1 MRDGRPHRTVLII
14 PAAGAGTRLGES
26 TPKVLSPV
34 NGRAMV
40 DYLFER
46 YKDVVSQFVLILH
59 PGFETRVREHV
70 ARFVPHLEVLYALQS
85 HTTGMLDAI
94 LLASDAAA
102 AETPPDRIW
111 ITWCDQIGVHP
122 QTIATLARMSNE
134 HPSAYAIL
142 PTVTQVPP
150 YIHLQRDARGRI
162 AGILQ
167 RRESDVMPPKGE
179 SDMGLFSLSPS
190 AFFDALPE
198 YGLTAAPSTGTGE
211 RNFLPF
217 LPWLVQRGHSVLTFS
232 STNEMEAI
240 GVNTPDDRRR
250 LEAYL
255 RDIER
260 L

>member
-1 MRDGRPHRTVLII
+1 MRDGRPHETVLII
-14 PAAGAGTRLGES
+14 PAAGAGTRLGEPV
-26 TPKVLSPV
+26 PKVLSAV

-40 DYLFER
+40 DYLFDR
-46 YKDVVSQFVLILH
+46 YQAVVTRFVLILH
-59 PGFETRVREHV
+59 PSFERDVREHV
-70 ARFVPHLEVLYALQS
+70 ERSVPKLEVAYALQRQA
-85 HTTGMLDAI
+85 TGMLDAI
-94 LLASDAAA
+94 LLAADVA
-102 AETPPDRIW
+102 AEGTPDRIW
-111 ITWCDQIGVHP
+111 ITWCDQIAVHP
-122 QTIATLARMSNE
+122 QTVATLARMSTE

-142 PTVTQVPP
+142 PTVMQMPP

-167 RRESDVMPPKGE
+167 RREGDAMPSRGE

-198 YGLTAAPSTGTGE
+198 YGRIATPSAGTGE

-217 LPWLVQRGHSVLTFS
+217 LPWLVQRGHSVLTFP
-232 STNEMEAI
+232 STHELEAV

-250 LEAYL
+250 LEDYL

-260 L
+260 P